1 MACGSFPN
9 KFMRL
14 AILSLAVRNLRR
26 NPKRTLVAVFTVAAG
41 IVAFLLAGGF
51 IAWIFHDMR
60 EATIHSQLGHLQVVR
75 PGYFDKGIADPYRYL
90 LPAKSKAERDIHALH
105 GVSALTPRL
114 AFNGLIAHGE
124 TTIPFVGEG
133 IDPEGEK
140 PVSRRINIMAGR
152 NLEGGNTPAV
162 ILGEGLAKSLG
173 VQPGDKV
180 VLLATTASGSPNAIE
195 VEVTGTFAT
204 IYKDYDDSAL
214 RLPIGQARKLMR
226 VEGATSWVVLL
237 DGAERTEEAAAAIS
251 SRLDGKDFEVVPWT
265 QLADFYN
272 KTVALYSKQVDVM
285 KLIIGLIIILTI
297 SNTQTVTVLERT
309 TEIGTSLA
317 IGVRQRM
324 IMLLFLIEGMMIGV
338 LGGVAGIVLGYGLAT
353 LISAIGIPM
362 PPPPGMAHG
371 YVAQIIVTP
380 ALARDALLLAFLTTI
395 IASLMP
401 AWKASRMNVVDALRC
416 NQ

>member
-1 MACGSFPN
+1 MS
-9 KFMRL
+9 
-14 AILSLAVRNLRR
+14 
-26 NPKRTLVAVFTVAAG
+26 TVAAG

-105 GVSALTPRL
+105 GVLAMTPRL

-133 IDPEGEK
+133 VDPEGEK
-140 PVSRRINIMAGR
+140 PVSRRINVMAGQ
-152 NLEGGNTPAV
+152 NLEGGANASAV
-162 ILGEGLAKSLG
+162 ILGEGLAKSLD
-173 VQPGDKV
+173 VKPGDKV

-195 VEVTGTFAT
+195 VTVRGTFAT

-237 DGAERTEEAAAAIS
+237 DSDERTEDSAKAIA
-251 SRLDGKDFEVVPWT
+251 SRLDGGDFEVVPWT

-317 IGVRQRM
+317 IGVRQGMVMR
-324 IMLLFLIEGMMIGV
+324 LFLIEGVLIGG
-338 LGGVAGIVLGYGLAT
+338 LGGVAGIVLGYGLAMI
-353 LISAIGIPM
+353 ISAIGIPM

-371 YVAQIIVTP
+371 YVAQIIITP
-380 ALARDALLLAFLTTI
+380 ALSRDALLLAFLTTI